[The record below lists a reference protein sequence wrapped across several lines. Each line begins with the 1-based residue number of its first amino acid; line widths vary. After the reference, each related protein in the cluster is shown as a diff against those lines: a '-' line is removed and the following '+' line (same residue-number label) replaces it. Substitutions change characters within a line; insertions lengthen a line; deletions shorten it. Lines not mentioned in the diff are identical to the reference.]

1 MRLRLAETAALFLS
15 ALALI
20 VALCAP
26 LAVELH
32 PQPALS
38 LGLWALGV
46 VLTALGLHGPRLL
59 YAVGALILWAV
70 LCACLFT
77 QVTPFSLPPGSLWG
91 PRGLLLTS
99 ALLLWLWLHG
109 PSDWLWRGAAA
120 TGIATLYVLVML
132 IITAP
137 PIGRTVSFTWLAADS
152 RGRLY
157 ATESDL
163 GVIWAFDP
171 DGSRG
176 NLWPRRAAL
185 GKTGPGFVP
194 SGFGAELLQVQGANG
209 QARARLADANLTFCG
224 LAVDAQD
231 RVYMLDPDL
240 RQVRQFT
247 RDGELRGAWPLPSS
261 YTPARGCLAA
271 DETRVYVGDS
281 QAIIHVFGQDGQP
294 VAQWKQRQTPRGL
307 MVSSEGLLVLGA
319 QSIDVLQLPGGTLLG
334 TRPLPALGQGIGAPY
349 QSLLMRSNGELL
361 VSDANAGRLR
371 RFGPDGKE
379 MLPIG
384 LAASW
389 PGQFAGPGGMPG
401 ELAEPVGLAEDRQ
414 RRLYVADTAFRII
427 QRFTG
432 GAVDAV
438 IAVPEQEATEMRPI
452 QP

>member
-1 MRLRLAETAALFLS
+1 MRLRSREIAASFLS
-15 ALALI
+15 LLALA

-26 LAVELH
+26 LVVELH
-32 PQPALS
+32 PQPVLS
-38 LGLWALGV
+38 LGMWALGLA
-46 VLTALGLHGPRLL
+46 LTAFGLRGPRLL
-59 YAVGALILWAV
+59 YAVGAVSLWAV
-70 LCACLFT
+70 ICAGLFT
-77 QVTPFSLPPGSLWG
+77 QVSPFSLPPGSLWG

-99 ALLLWLWLHG
+99 ALLLWLWLHS

-120 TGIATLYVLVML
+120 TGIATFYVLGML

-171 DGSRG
+171 DGSRS
-176 NLWPRRAAL
+176 NLWPRRAVP
-185 GKTGPGFVP
+185 GKTGPGLVP
-194 SGFGAELLQVQGANG
+194 SGFGTELLQVQGANG
-209 QARARLADANLTFCG
+209 QPRASLADANLLFCG

-247 RDGELRGAWPLPSS
+247 RDGELRGAWPLPAS
-261 YTPARGCLAA
+261 YAPARGCLAA
-271 DETRVYVGDS
+271 DAIHVYVGDS

-294 VAQWKQRQTPRGL
+294 ITQWKQGQAPRGL
-307 MVSSEGLLVLGA
+307 TVSSEGLLVLGA
-319 QSIDVLQLPGGTLLG
+319 QSIDVLELSSGTLLR
-334 TRPLPALGQGIGAPY
+334 TRLLPALGQGIGAPY
-349 QSLLMRSNGELL
+349 QSLFMRSNGELL
-361 VSDANAGRLR
+361 VSDTNSGRLR

-401 ELAEPVGLAEDRQ
+401 ELAEPIGLAEDRQ
-414 RRLYVADTAFRII
+414 QRLYVADTAFRII

-452 QP
+452 LP